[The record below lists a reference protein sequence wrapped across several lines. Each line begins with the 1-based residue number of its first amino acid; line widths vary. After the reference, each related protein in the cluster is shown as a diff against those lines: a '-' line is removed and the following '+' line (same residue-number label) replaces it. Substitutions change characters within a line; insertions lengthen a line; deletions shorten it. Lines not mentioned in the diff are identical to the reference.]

1 MHIDSLQAKLVS
13 RWLEPER
20 LPWKA
25 FFDQRFLRSPV
36 WLREHPH
43 IPARRHGEWQLG
55 RFLPVSTYSLSSLLV
70 PARVRAYLVAH
81 ANLKSHRLVA
91 VKDLPLSDWL
101 SVSACPTT
109 SR

>member
-25 FFDQRFLRSPV
+25 FFDQWFLRSPV

-43 IPARRHGEWQLG
+43 IPARRRLQSWSNLHDASVGA
-55 RFLPVSTYSLSSLLV
+55 VSNIGAVGTGFWERLRDLDLS
-70 PARVRAYLVAH
+70 AQ
-81 ANLKSHRLVA
+81 
-91 VKDLPLSDWL
+91 
-101 SVSACPTT
+101 SAQA
-109 SR
+109 SRRN